1 MDEKVTYVY
10 EYTGGFGTYR
20 TTGLRAADHLPLVGD
35 NVIMKVDELG
45 FDGVLRVKSRLFEYD
60 KNGSLTITLSLS
72 HTVA

>member
-20 TTGLRAADHLPLVGD
+20 TSGTRAVHLLPLAGD
-35 NVIMKVDELG
+35 NVTMIVKELG
-45 FDGVLRVKSRLFEYD
+45 FDGVLKVKSRLFEYD
-60 KNGSLTITLSLS
+60 QSGALTVTLKLS

>member
-20 TTGLRAADHLPLVGD
+20 TTGTSAIYQLPLVGD
-35 NVIMKVDELG
+35 NVIMKVNELG

-60 KNGSLTITLSLS
+60 KTGVLTITLSLS

>member
-1 MDEKVTYVY
+1 MDEKVNYVY

-20 TTGLRAADHLPLVGD
+20 TTGRRAVYHLPLVGD

-60 KNGSLTITLSLS
+60 ETGSLTVVLSLS